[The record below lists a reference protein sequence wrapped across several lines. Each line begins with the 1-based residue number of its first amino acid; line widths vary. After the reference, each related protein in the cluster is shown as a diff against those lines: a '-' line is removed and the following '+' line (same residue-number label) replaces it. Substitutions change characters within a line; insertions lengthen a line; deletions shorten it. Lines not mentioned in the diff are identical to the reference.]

1 MLPALILIPTIIG
14 VFTSFSLGHF
24 GICQLEDKK
33 FFSSTSKGEGKAG
46 VPYEMWKKGI
56 GLCSLDCVGLECCA
70 PECPFERQRMSLM
83 LILLFGSY

>member
-46 VPYEMWKKGI
+46 VPYEI
-56 GLCSLDCVGLECCA
+56 GRKV
-70 PECPFERQRMSLM
+70 
-83 LILLFGSY
+83 